1 MYLYQFNFLGVSLAK
16 TNEKKQKEESVVN
29 PDEGNGWKLIRTG
42 KVTGDVVCSSWNG
55 FLDFFHHENA
65 LRQNQSYVFRGHAS
79 EEWKLEPTLKR
90 KITDESTDS
99 SKIEKKTLEAFQK
112 HCLGRRGHNPTDL
125 SESEWWALGQHFGL
139 NTPLL
144 DWSESPYVAAFFAF
158 NSENEESDNVI
169 IWLLSKGVNLKP
181 CVEKLKSENHL
192 EFLTPYL
199 DENARLINQRGLF
212 VRSPN
217 MMCISEW
224 IEEIK
229 EDGTID
235 LARVLIPRSE
245 KEFALDSL
253 DKMNIND
260 FTLFPDLSGS
270 GKYANYVVNRDNEYY
285 RKAEEDT

>member
-1 MYLYQFNFLGVSLAK
+1 MTKKVVKKAK
-16 TNEKKQKEESVVN
+16 AETPK
-29 PDEGNGWKLIRTG
+29 GNGWVLNLTG
-42 KVTGDVVCSSWNG
+42 KVTGDVICDSWNG

-65 LRQNQSYVFRGHAS
+65 LKQNNSYVFRGHAS
-79 EEWKLEPTLKR
+79 ENWKLEPTLKR
-90 KITDESTDS
+90 SLVGENSD
-99 SKIEKKTLEAFQK
+99 KIEKHTLNSFK
-112 HCLGRRGHNPTDL
+112 KYSLGKRGHNPSEL
-125 SESEWWALGQHFGL
+125 SENEWWALGQHFGL

-158 NSENEESDNVI
+158 NSDNTDTDNVV
-169 IWLLSKGVNLKP
+169 IWLLSKNVNKKA
-181 CVEKLKSENHL
+181 CIDKLKVENHL

-217 MMCISEW
+217 MICINEW
-224 IEEIK
+224 INNIQEK
-229 EDGTID
+229 GTLD

-260 FTLFPDLSGS
+260 FTLFPDLTGS
-270 GKYANYVVNRDNEYY
+270 GKYANYIVNRGK
-285 RKAEEDT
+285 KAREENDI